1 MNKKI
6 NKQYNSRDEFLND
19 DGLTEDEK
27 IEIEEMILLGLED
40 EEESDTNEFSFV
52 TNVLIDCP
60 IDEFGYLPI
69 VIFVLSIINSLHFL
83 TILHYI

>member
-27 IEIEEMILLGLED
+27 IELTELIFKELEQQK
-40 EEESDTNEFSFV
+40 
-52 TNVLIDCP
+52 
-60 IDEFGYLPI
+60 
-69 VIFVLSIINSLHFL
+69 
-83 TILHYI
+83 

>member
-1 MNKKI
+1 MTIQIYYLWRQIMKNKI

-40 EEESDTNEFSFV
+40 EEESEM
-52 TNVLIDCP
+52 
-60 IDEFGYLPI
+60 ER
-69 VIFVLSIINSLHFL
+69 
-83 TILHYI
+83 

>member
-1 MNKKI
+1 MKNKI

-40 EEESDTNEFSFV
+40 EEESEM
-52 TNVLIDCP
+52 
-60 IDEFGYLPI
+60 ER
-69 VIFVLSIINSLHFL
+69 
-83 TILHYI
+83 